1 MELGCEAGSEQ
12 DAAPVLGD
20 ACTSSS
26 GGGALGA
33 RRGRNDE
40 ARGNGG
46 ALFLAG
52 AGLLCGRWLALA
64 LELEPSVALGAASLG
79 SGGPTDAIIV
89 TMTNT
94 NYSPR

>member
-1 MELGCEAGSEQ
+1 M
-12 DAAPVLGD
+12 LGD
-20 ACTSSS
+20 ACTSSGG

-46 ALFLAG
+46 ALFLVG
-52 AGLLCGRWLALA
+52 AELLLCGRWLALA

-94 NYSPR
+94 NYSLR